1 MNEPNFYLKTMWQ
14 GVLAVV
20 LCACFAIPAQAQTP
34 VVTLDARNVTI
45 KELLQRIE
53 AASPYTFAYVNA
65 EIDTPPHRK
74 VTVNA
79 ENRSIE
85 SILAEV
91 LPNVS
96 VEISWKGSSHTG

>member
-45 KELLQRIE
+45 KDSCSGSRRRVL
-53 AASPYTFAYVNA
+53 T
-65 EIDTPPHRK
+65 
-74 VTVNA
+74 
-79 ENRSIE
+79 RS
-85 SILAEV
+85 LM
-91 LPNVS
+91 
-96 VEISWKGSSHTG
+96 

>member
-53 AASPYTFAYVNA
+53 AASPYTFAYVCLLYTSPSPR
-65 EIDTPPHRK
+65 D
-74 VTVNA
+74 
-79 ENRSIE
+79 
-85 SILAEV
+85 
-91 LPNVS
+91 
-96 VEISWKGSSHTG
+96 